1 MLWDPFLYCINDS
14 IQGNSETG
22 NKVFVLPS
30 KVAINSTVT
39 ICHLTAMGYLTNMV
53 LNSFVTDMSLFV
65 TLYFFS
71 S

>member
-30 KVAINSTVT
+30 KVAIN
-39 ICHLTAMGYLTNMV
+39 TAK
-53 LNSFVTDMSLFV
+53 FV
-65 TLYFFS
+65 
-71 S
+71 